1 MDIRVLRYYLA
12 VCQEGTMSRAA
23 ETLHVT
29 QPTLSRQIADLERE
43 LGCVLLERGGHRVHL
58 TEKGLYLRRRAEEI
72 VSLADQTTSDIR
84 AEEGVVEGD
93 VYIAAGESPAFSTV
107 ASAIRDFRELYPHVQ
122 FHVHSGVSSD
132 AIWRLEHGTADLA
145 VLVSQPDTDDY
156 DTLRLAATD
165 VYVVY
170 LPAHTAL
177 AQKEV
182 VTPDDLVG
190 PPLIVSEQAIKRGVL
205 PAWFG
210 DRLHRTNI
218 VATFNLFYN
227 AAILARERVG
237 YVLTLEGVVPAGD
250 EGMTT
255 RPLYPPVVSPADIAW
270 KRDQPLSVPAA
281 KFLEFL
287 RGRPD
292 VAQQDGR
299 TMGM

>member
-43 LGCVLLERGGHRVHL
+43 LGCTLLERGGHRVRL

-72 VSLADQTTSDIR
+72 VSLADQTSADIR

-93 VYIAAGESPAFSTV
+93 VTIAAGESPSFSTV
-107 ASAIRDFRELYPHVQ
+107 ASAIRDFRKLYPHVQ
-122 FHVHSGVSSD
+122 FHIHSGVSTD
-132 AIWRLEHGTADLA
+132 AVWRLEHGTADLA

-165 VYVVY
+165 RYVVY
-170 LPAHTAL
+170 LPVHDPLAH
-177 AQKEV
+177 KEA

-210 DRLHRTNI
+210 DRLGHLDI

-227 AAILARERVG
+227 AAILAHERVG
-237 YVLTLEGVVPAGD
+237 YVLTLEGVVPTGED
-250 EGMTT
+250 TGMTT
-255 RPLYPPVVSPADIAW
+255 RPLEPPAVSPVDIAW
-270 KRDQPLSVPAA
+270 KHGQPLSVPAA
-281 KFLEFL
+281 KFLGFL
-287 RGRPD
+287 RERPGVGR
-292 VAQQDGR
+292 
-299 TMGM
+299 

>member
-43 LGCVLLERGGHRVHL
+43 LGCTLLERGGHRVHL
-58 TEKGLYLRRRAEEI
+58 TDKGLYLRRRAEEI
-72 VSLADQTTSDIR
+72 VELADQTEADIR

-93 VYIAAGESPAFSTV
+93 VTIVAGESPSFDAI
-107 ASAIRDFRELYPHVQ
+107 ASAIHDFRELYPHVQ
-122 FHVHSGVSSD
+122 FHIHSDVSSE

-156 DTLRLAATD
+156 DTLRLKATD
-165 VYVVY
+165 RYIVY
-170 LPAHTAL
+170 LPADDPL
-177 AQKEV
+177 AQKEAIG
-182 VTPDDLVG
+182 PDDLVG
-190 PPLIVSEQAIKRGVL
+190 QPIIVSEQAIKRGIL

-210 DRLHRTNI
+210 DRLHRLDI

-237 YVLTLEGVVPAGD
+237 FVLSLEGVVPTSGD
-250 EGMTT
+250 AGMTT
-255 RPLYPPVVSPADIAW
+255 RPLYPPAISPVDVAW
-270 KRDQPLSVPAA
+270 KHDQPLSVPAA

-287 RGRPD
+287 RQRPD
-292 VAQQDGR
+292 VVQ
-299 TMGM
+299 